1 MVVDC
6 WLLTRTL
13 APKKRACD
21 MLRHICLHH
30 QNSITGS
37 CKAFALQHFRV
48 SESTTFIGFF
58 KCNLSRQ
65 KLSYFLN
72 NHAIIKSKHVI
83 FMILIALTDVTNY
96 ESWIPEVNAF
106 RRLSIPPS
114 KVLGTARLS
123 YAVGARLFTHIWC
136 AWTPWCEFIWVG
148 QGLPEPCSNTTGY
161 GGVNADVVKLDHI
174 FDHLFTTTIV
184 GPDVVVTLWNWYMGA
199 IFSLWTSSM
208 DEISGGKKKPSVPA
222 GQEDGLAH
230 VCKELYVQ
238 WTWTMYDYV
247 SQCQLYIWLKM
258 IQAGHQDVLWQYS
271 SCVLQT
277 QLPKPRIYLQLA

>member
-37 CKAFALQHFRV
+37 CKAFALQHFGV

-58 KCNLSRQ
+58 EWNLSRQ
-65 KLSYFLN
+65 MLSYFLN

-148 QGLPEPCSNTTGY
+148 QGLPEPCSNKTGY
-161 GGVNADVVKLDHI
+161 GEVNAVVKLDHI
-174 FDHLFTTTIV
+174 FDHKLLQQSNRRTWWSLFGTFIWEPFSE
-184 GPDVVVTLWNWYMGA
+184 GLWVDTA
-199 IFSLWTSSM
+199 IPHQPPWPLPGFQSL
-208 DEISGGKKKPSVPA
+208 DLL
-222 GQEDGLAH
+222 DG
-230 VCKELYVQ
+230 
-238 WTWTMYDYV
+238 WN
-247 SQCQLYIWLKM
+247 
-258 IQAGHQDVLWQYS
+258 
-271 SCVLQT
+271 
-277 QLPKPRIYLQLA
+277 

>member
-199 IFSLWTSSM
+199 IFRRPMGWHCHSPPTAMAVAWLPVFGPPRWM
-208 DEISGGKKKPSVPA
+208 KLAAAKKKPQFQLDRRMDLRMFVKNCMCNEHRLCMTMSVN
-222 GQEDGLAH
+222 
-230 VCKELYVQ
+230 
-238 WTWTMYDYV
+238 V
-247 SQCQLYIWLKM
+247 SCTY
-258 IQAGHQDVLWQYS
+258 G
-271 SCVLQT
+271 
-277 QLPKPRIYLQLA
+277 